1 MKRFVC
7 IVDDDMI
14 KYLLC
19 NNILITRSFVL
30 YLLVQVMRQKHM
42 KFQNQNKGKKGPRGG
57 GGNNNNMNSNMN
69 MNGHPGGGGGGGPP
83 SSSSLATLE
92 QKHPVSLLGELA
104 SKRRWG
110 PPVYELVCEQGPA
123 HAKNFIFKVTRRKQS
138 GHDGTICNSIN
149 PFSSVSVCRNR
160 SV

>member
-1 MKRFVC
+1 
-7 IVDDDMI
+7 
-14 KYLLC
+14 
-19 NNILITRSFVL
+19 
-30 YLLVQVMRQKHM
+30 M

-57 GGNNNNMNSNMN
+57 GGNSNNNMNSNMN

-149 PFSSVSVCRNR
+149 PFSRFLLSLCLPQQVRMNGIEYECPKSANNKKEAKASVARFALQELGILLPN
-160 SV
+160 